1 VNHSERF
8 VAFGAWDVNTMGRR
22 CLILSGKWQFKNTVR
37 RTLGY
42 PQSREHIWLV
52 AQAGYSMMTFPMKSS
67 NSRQD
72 EHGNGPPV
80 RDDFT
85 PVLSTR
91 GLLQIGND
99 WCATDLTQDEGEI
112 GLAEEREA
120 PERYPEGARKQICVN
135 AIEQSR
141 QARDACIEHHGLDCV
156 ACGFNFQR
164 VYGQLGERFIHGH
177 HLVPVEIWCKWRG
190 KRGREASYLVV
201 SQAGLLS

>member
-1 VNHSERF
+1 
-8 VAFGAWDVNTMGRR
+8 MGRR

-52 AQAGYSMMTFPMKSS
+52 AQAGYSMMTFPMKWP

-72 EHGNGPPV
+72 EDGNGPPV
-80 RDDFT
+80 IDDVT

-91 GLLQIGND
+91 GLLQTGND
-99 WCATDLTQDEGEI
+99 WYATDLTQDEGEI
-112 GLAEEREA
+112 RLAEEREA

-156 ACGFNFQR
+156 A
-164 VYGQLGERFIHGH
+164 
-177 HLVPVEIWCKWRG
+177 
-190 KRGREASYLVV
+190 
-201 SQAGLLS
+201 